1 MLSVAKISVW
11 DKKISYVIIVFP
23 QFALSAE
30 IHGTIVKFV
39 GFAFSAQISR
49 IIRALITSIRSVLL
63 AQQR

>member
-23 QFALSAE
+23 QFALSVE

-39 GFAFSAQISR
+39 GFVFSAQISR

>member
-23 QFALSAE
+23 QFALPAE

-39 GFAFSAQISR
+39 EFAFSAQRSR
-49 IIRALITSIRSVLL
+49 IIRALITLIRSVLL
-63 AQQR
+63 AQKR

>member
-23 QFALSAE
+23 QYALSAE
-30 IHGTIVKFV
+30 IHRTIPKFV

-49 IIRALITSIRSVLL
+49 IIRAMITSIRSVLL